1 MILLLMAASALKSVA
16 VNTKPEF
23 VAHVT
28 RLAVVIKLPTPIE
41 TMMVPSA
48 FAAVAAAVASASA
61 IALVETPLGS
71 PSVRRTMRC
80 GLLSFGNDA

>member
-48 FAAVAAAVASASA
+48 FAADRKSTRLNSSHPSISRMPSSA
-61 IALVETPLGS
+61 
-71 PSVRRTMRC
+71 
-80 GLLSFGNDA
+80 